1 MSSKAKL
8 VLVLSLVALAYFMFA
23 GDKEPV
29 TVE

>member
-1 MSSKAKL
+1 MSTKAKL
-8 VLVLSLVALAYFMFA
+8 VVALSLVALAYVLFA

>member
-1 MSSKAKL
+1 MSKKVKL
-8 VLVLSLVALAYFMFA
+8 VLVLSLVALAYVVFA

>member
-1 MSSKAKL
+1 MSKKLKL
-8 VLVLSLVALAYFMFA
+8 VLVLSLVTLAYFLFA

>member
-1 MSSKAKL
+1 MSKKLKL
-8 VLVLSLVALAYFMFA
+8 VLVVSLVALAYFLFA

>member
-1 MSSKAKL
+1 MSKKLKL
-8 VLVLSLVALAYFMFA
+8 VLVLTFVALAYFMFA